1 MRFMSKFDHFKIIAP
16 LFNHVFKT
24 PNNNKLVEL
33 IGIQDDHCLLDVGG
47 GSGRIAQLFKEN
59 SCKVT
64 ITDISMGMLRES
76 AKTGNYELVLAASE
90 SLPYK
95 NCQFDRIIMVD
106 TFHHVINHKDTIK
119 QLLRVLKPGGRLIIE
134 EPDIDKFLVK
144 LIALGEKLLLMRSH
158 FKSSKEISKLLSAF
172 PGIKISF
179 DNESN
184 NFWVIV
190 DYVRVQV
197 IK

>member
-1 MRFMSKFDHFKIIAP
+1 M
-16 LFNHVFKT
+16 
-24 PNNNKLVEL
+24 
-33 IGIQDDHCLLDVGG
+33 
-47 GSGRIAQLFKEN
+47 
-59 SCKVT
+59 
-64 ITDISMGMLRES
+64 
-76 AKTGNYELVLAASE
+76 
-90 SLPYK
+90 
-95 NCQFDRIIMVD
+95 
-106 TFHHVINHKDTIK
+106 HHVINHKDTIK

-158 FKSSKEISKLLSAF
+158 FKSSEEISKLLSAF